1 MGTRIDGKSLAAKMC
16 ASLQVVVGSLS
27 KDGPP
32 PGLQVILVG
41 DDPASRVYVSSKAR
55 KAESI
60 GIRSDLTVLPTGTT
74 YAALAER
81 IATLNA
87 DEAVDGI
94 LVQLPLPELPTRDVL
109 DLVAPEKDVDG
120 FHPINAGLLLQKR
133 PRFVACTPLGVL
145 AMLDAYGVETTGKRA
160 LVIGRSDIVGK
171 PMAALLTHRNAT
183 VTVAHSRT
191 ADLEQRVGEADILVV
206 AMGRMRS
213 IPASWIRPRAT
224 VIDVGIHRM
233 QDKKLTG
240 DVHPDGLEDR
250 AAFYTPV
257 PGGVGPMTIA
267 MLMVN
272 TTLAA
277 ILRRGADPSLLSDL
291 IPPV

>member
-1 MGTRIDGKSLAAKMC
+1 M
-16 ASLQVVVGSLS
+16 
-27 KDGPP
+27 
-32 PGLQVILVG
+32 
-41 DDPASRVYVSSKAR
+41 
-55 KAESI
+55 
-60 GIRSDLTVLPTGTT
+60 
-74 YAALAER
+74 
-81 IATLNA
+81 
-87 DEAVDGI
+87 
-94 LVQLPLPELPTRDVL
+94 
-109 DLVAPEKDVDG
+109 APEKDVDG

-213 IPASWIRPRAT
+213 IPASWIRPGAT

-291 IPPV
+291 IPSV